1 MSDGSSRG
9 PWCDAVGVEAA
20 TRAVPASKGWCA
32 VRCHSNLW
40 SSVRVWLARPCLT
53 QPAPMGLYEALRSDV
68 RAVVVPERGG
78 GLRYRKH
85 STSKGVRRPCQTG
98 AVRVRVLPIHGHRTY
113 RRDMNRCRCTCYHR
127 IGCVKRVFCEVHIN
141 RVNIFICSS
150 YSSSDLRPG
159 RDRGARRARGG
170 PRGTPAR
177 VKAAYKR
184 SSSQLDSGTRPTE
197 THDRRRQELEPCPRR
212 QSTKIQAGPGA
223 LCLLRAGCLGAD
235 PSRASLVPCAAP
247 H

>member
-1 MSDGSSRG
+1 MARASLPNPASTDGVVRG
-9 PWCDAVGVEAA
+9 PPLRRQGGRR
-20 TRAVPASKGWCA
+20 TRARRRTA
-32 VRCHSNLW
+32 LQE
-40 SSVRVWLARPCLT
+40 T
-53 QPAPMGLYEALRSDV
+53 Q
-68 RAVVVPERGG
+68 
-78 GLRYRKH
+78 H
-85 STSKGVRRPCQTG
+85 QHRRPPTVPDRG
-98 AVRVRVLPIHGHRTY
+98 RPRPSHPRHVPSRY
-113 RRDMNRCRCTCYHR
+113 RCRCTCYHR

-150 YSSSDLRPG
+150 YSSSDLA
-159 RDRGARRARGG
+159 GARPRGVPLPARGPR

>member
-1 MSDGSSRG
+1 MARASLPNPASTDGVVRG
-9 PWCDAVGVEAA
+9 PPLRRQGGRR
-20 TRAVPASKGWCA
+20 TRARRRTA
-32 VRCHSNLW
+32 LQE
-40 SSVRVWLARPCLT
+40 T
-53 QPAPMGLYEALRSDV
+53 Q
-68 RAVVVPERGG
+68 
-78 GLRYRKH
+78 H
-85 STSKGVRRPCQTG
+85 QQRRPPTVPDRG
-98 AVRVRVLPIHGHRTY
+98 RPGPRPSHPRLHGHRTY

-141 RVNIFICSS
+141 RDNIFICSS
-150 YSSSDLRPG
+150 YSSSDLAGARL
-159 RDRGARRARGG
+159 RGAFAPRGG

>member
-1 MSDGSSRG
+1 M
-9 PWCDAVGVEAA
+9 A
-20 TRAVPASKGWCA
+20 RASLPNPASTDGV
-32 VRCHSNLW
+32 VR
-40 SSVRVWLARPCLT
+40 
-53 QPAPMGLYEALRSDV
+53 ALRSDV

-141 RVNIFICSS
+141 RVNIFIMFILGPRRYTS
-150 YSSSDLRPG
+150 PG
-159 RDRGARRARGG
+159 RDRPPRGVRARGN
-170 PRGTPAR
+170 RTPAR